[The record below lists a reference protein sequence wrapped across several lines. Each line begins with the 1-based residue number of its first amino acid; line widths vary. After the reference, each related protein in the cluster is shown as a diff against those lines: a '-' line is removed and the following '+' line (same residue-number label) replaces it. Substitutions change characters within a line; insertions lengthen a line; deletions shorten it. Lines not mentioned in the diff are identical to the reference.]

1 MSQNHDITIAEV
13 AQVAGV
19 SVSTVSRILNNRPD
33 VAEAT
38 RQRVQQVIEDLGFR
52 PHVQAQRLAAGK
64 SRSIALLNPLQVKV
78 MTYLEMGFFVGAANA
93 AAEENFFFSLATRPV
108 TEDYLLSLYR
118 SAQVDGVILMEV
130 YMNDWRVELL
140 RQHNYPFVMI
150 GHCANNAGLHF
161 IDFDFENAIVTAFD
175 HLVEL
180 GHQHIAFM
188 AFPTQLQQA
197 GFGPAVRT
205 QTGYRKALQKHGLE
219 AVYVELDRAVPDI
232 SEATVQLLDAH
243 PELTGLV
250 TVQIEETVGVVRALH
265 QLGKKIPD
273 DISVVAIAS
282 EKTAQ
287 LVTPPLTATNFPTYD
302 MGYKASKMLI
312 SLLNNEP
319 LEISQVLLPPDLIG
333 RQSTGPAP
341 NPVQDDHPFLALSV
355 TNSGAGRSG
364 EE

>member
-1 MSQNHDITIAEV
+1 MPETNDITIAEV
-13 AQVAGV
+13 AQAAGV

-52 PHVQAQRLAAGK
+52 PHAQAQRLAAGK

-78 MTYLEMGFFVGAANA
+78 ITYLEMGFFVGAANA
-93 AAEENFFFSLATRPV
+93 AAEENFFFSLTTKPV
-108 TEDYLLSLYR
+108 SEDYLLSLYK

-130 YMNDWRVELL
+130 HMNDWRVELL
-140 RQHNYPFVMI
+140 RQHDYPFVMI
-150 GHCANNAGLHF
+150 GHCANNTGLHF
-161 IDFDFENAIVTAFD
+161 IDFDFENAIIKAFD

-197 GFGPAVRT
+197 GFGPAVRA
-205 QTGYRKALQKHGLE
+205 QVGYRKALEKHGLE
-219 AVYVELDRAVPDI
+219 AICVEVDMTDPDV
-232 SEATVQLLDAH
+232 SGATVQLLDEY
-243 PELTGLV
+243 PKLTGLV
-250 TVQIEETVGVVRALH
+250 TVQIEETVGVIRALH

-287 LVTPPLTATNFPTYD
+287 LVTPPLTATNFPTYE

-312 SLLNNEP
+312 NLLKKEP
-319 LEISQVLLPPDLIG
+319 LEISQMLLPPDLIV
-333 RQSTGPAP
+333 RQSTGSVP
-341 NPVQDDHPFLALSV
+341 NPAQNDQQF
-355 TNSGAGRSG
+355 
-364 EE
+364 